1 VYPVSQRT
9 EQVTLEYDFSRVEPE
24 QNKRRSEIFEQMNES
39 SNWFFI
45 QKHGWHLPA
54 TLEPHEWCG
63 TWSWRGC
70 LNVNGHSGSECSNKV
85 FVKTFQKSC
94 YRADCQVC
102 WKKWLARESNK
113 STKRIEKYEELS
125 GKSVKH
131 IVISVP
137 KWEYG
142 KDKKELAK
150 WARKILKEVKADGG
164 CMVFHPFRYNR
175 EEKFWYY
182 SPHFHVLGFGW
193 IEAVAQAYQKYG
205 WIVKNLGTRDSTFAT
220 VYYQL
225 SHAGIRKHN
234 HVLTWFGDLSYSKLE
249 IKNDDDLNQKCP
261 YCFEKLIEVYSLG
274 AYRDKPPSID
284 MELIAEPYEW
294 TSDKLGDEY
303 LYAKI

>member
-1 VYPVSQRT
+1 MVYPAFQRS
-9 EQVTLEYDFSRVEPE
+9 EQTTILQDFSRAEPE
-24 QNKRRSEIFEQMNES
+24 PKSRSEIFEQMHLS

-54 TLEPHEWCG
+54 TKEPHDWCG

-70 LNVNGHSGSECSNKV
+70 LNVMGHTGSEAHGKV

-94 YRADCQVC
+94 YRADCQIC
-102 WKKWLARESNK
+102 WKKWLAREANK
-113 STKRIEKYEELS
+113 ATKRIEKFEDQS
-125 GKSVKH
+125 KRHVKH

-150 WARKILKEVKADGG
+150 EARRILKEVKAEGG

-175 EEKFWYY
+175 EEQFWYY
-182 SPHFHVLGFGW
+182 SPHFHCLGFGW
-193 IEAVAQAYQKYG
+193 IEGTTETYQKSG
-205 WIVKNLGTRDSTFAT
+205 WIVKNLGFRDSIFTTLF
-220 VYYQL
+220 YQL

-234 HVLTWFGDLSYSKLE
+234 HVLTWFGELSYSKLHVDYGDE
-249 IKNDDDLNQKCP
+249 LSQKCP
-261 YCFEKLIEVYSLG
+261 YCFEQLIEVFSLG
-274 AYRDKPPSID
+274 AYRDKPPCID
-284 MELIAEPYEW
+284 MEVIAEPHEW
-294 TSDKLGDEY
+294 TSDKQGDEY